1 MKIGY
6 ARVSTRDQNAD
17 LQLDALKRAGCE
29 RIYQDTASGAK
40 SARPE
45 LDKLLA
51 HIRSGDTVVIWKLD
65 RLGRSLKH
73 LVELVGELAERKVG
87 LQSLNDP
94 IDTTHAQGR
103 LVFNLF
109 ASLAEFERELIR
121 ERTQAGLSAAR
132 VRGRI
137 GGRPKGLPAKAE
149 ATAMA
154 AETLYREGRLSV
166 SDIGEKLHISKS
178 TLYRYL
184 RHRGVVI
191 GTYQKSARRRDQC
204 PPVAPPAEPTGVRV
218 AIITL
223 RLTVMNNSKF
233 VRGRKRA
240 TENIERY
247 CLEPYTMKRLET
259 GHYELT
265 IPYRSGDEL
274 DKTVHDLLTEI
285 SQEADMRN
293 CFVEMDAWEEG
304 TERRW

>member
-6 ARVSTRDQNAD
+6 ARVSTRDQKAD
-17 LQLDALKRAGCE
+17 LQVDALKQAGCE
-29 RIYQDTASGAK
+29 RIYQDIASGAK

-51 HIRSGDTVVIWKLD
+51 NVRPGDAVVIWKLD

-132 VRGRI
+132 ARGRI

-154 AETLYREGRLSV
+154 ARRSPERQRDRREAAHLQEHAVQLPAPPWCRDRRVPEERQVTRPAAFGRV
-166 SDIGEKLHISKS
+166 AG
-178 TLYRYL
+178 RA
-184 RHRGVVI
+184 
-191 GTYQKSARRRDQC
+191 ARRRAGGHRH
-204 PPVAPPAEPTGVRV
+204 PAP
-218 AIITL
+218 
-223 RLTVMNNSKF
+223 
-233 VRGRKRA
+233 RGG
-240 TENIERY
+240 E
-247 CLEPYTMKRLET
+247 
-259 GHYELT
+259 
-265 IPYRSGDEL
+265 
-274 DKTVHDLLTEI
+274 
-285 SQEADMRN
+285 
-293 CFVEMDAWEEG
+293 
-304 TERRW
+304 